1 VKQPIIIYNEDD
13 LAQAKNIDVHRWLGE
28 LEPAENISE
37 SFAAQ
42 AAEYSLLEVP
52 PAILS
57 QVPAPSLLIVELLAC
72 SLPPRS
78 SNDGT
83 PGNATFSDQGPQ

>member
-1 VKQPIIIYNEDD
+1 MKQPIIIYNEDD
-13 LAQAKNIDVHRWLGE
+13 LAQAKNIDVHRWLGK
-28 LEPAENISE
+28 LEPAENIP
-37 SFAAQ
+37 FAAQ

-57 QVPAPSLLIVELLAC
+57 QVPAPSLSIVELLAC